1 MALQLG
7 QFAQGR
13 LEPYFQISP
22 SLRVP
27 NVIDKDLDFLRAVAV
42 RAGPVTTTVP
52 EPQTLALVLL
62 ALWAMT
68 PLRRMAVTLKAG
80 RCSPHP
86 QGS

>member
-7 QFAQGR
+7 QFAPGR

-27 NVIDKDLDFLRAVAV
+27 NVIDKDFDFLRAVAV
-42 RAGPVTTTVP
+42 RAGPVATVVP

-62 ALWAMT
+62 ALGGDDPAA
-68 PLRRMAVTLKAG
+68 LRDLEL
-80 RCSPHP
+80 
-86 QGS
+86 QGGQM